1 MIANLQISLDR
12 LILALS
18 DALDCTY
25 PTLASH
31 QQRTAYIATKVAYH
45 MGMRGQELIG
55 IFHAAALHDIG
66 LIGTRNRLNGL
77 VGGDLDSVSWHQEI
91 GFLLLHDL
99 PLFAQAAQL
108 ICYHHVP
115 WANGA
120 GAHHGGWPVP
130 LGSHIL
136 HLADRVERWIDR
148 QALIVK
154 QADPLVRRVCDLAGE
169 RFHPA
174 CVQAFREVAQAEAF
188 WLDTISDRGAHN
200 LRHELD
206 WPAITVDT
214 FELGPIA
221 EVFARV
227 VDAASPWTAVHSAGV
242 AATAVALAERLH
254 FCEREVAAMRV
265 AGYLHDLGKLTIS
278 ADILDK
284 PSKLTNDE
292 MSVMRTH
299 TYHTFRILDGIGGLN
314 QIAEWAAFHHERLNG
329 RGYPFHHAAPDL
341 TLGARIMAVADVFT
355 AITEDRPYR
364 AGMSQTR
371 AIAVLDAAVSAESLD
386 GEIVR
391 VLKDGFPE
399 ITARRSE
406 EQADYANKQN
416 ELRAATQRL
425 GSADEREAVS
435 AGAALN

>member
-1 MIANLQISLDR
+1 MTANLQISLDR

-31 QQRTAYIATKVAYH
+31 QQRTAYIATKVAHH
-45 MGMRGQELIG
+45 MGMRGQELIE

-66 LIGTRNRLNGL
+66 LIGTRNRVCGL
-77 VGGDLDSVSWHQEI
+77 PDGDPRSVSWHQEI

-115 WANGA
+115 WENGA
-120 GAHHGGWPVP
+120 GEHHGGWPVP
-130 LGSHIL
+130 LGSHIIQ
-136 HLADRVERWIDR
+136 LADRVERWIDR
-148 QALIVK
+148 GTLVVR
-154 QADPLVRRVCDLAGE
+154 QADQLIRRVRELAGE
-169 RFHPA
+169 LFHPA
-174 CVQAFREVAQAEAF
+174 CVDAFCALAQAEAF
-188 WLDTISDRGAHN
+188 WLDAVSERGAHN

-214 FELGPIA
+214 AALGPIA

-254 FCEREVAAMRV
+254 FCGRELAAMRV

-284 PSKLTNDE
+284 PTKLTVDE

-299 TYHTFRILDGIGGLN
+299 TYHTYRILEGIGGLT

-329 RGYPFHHAAPDL
+329 RGYPFHHSAENL
-341 TLGARIMAVADVFT
+341 SLGARIMAVADVFT

-364 AGMSQTR
+364 AGMTR
-371 AIAVLDAAVSAESLD
+371 THAINVLDAAVSAESLD

-391 VLKDGFPE
+391 VLKDCFTE
-399 ITARRSE
+399 ITAHRSE
-406 EQADYANKQN
+406 EQAAYAHKQN
-416 ELRAATQRL
+416 EQRASTQL
-425 GSADEREAVS
+425 L
-435 AGAALN
+435 AGTTEPEPVALLAG